1 MAKKAVGAVLIHPYE
16 ALAKRF
22 RTAKFVALFLLI
34 AFLLGGL
41 LILHN
46 QFTAENLRYLL
57 KDLDFSAPALGMESR
72 GFSFDFDTT
81 QRAALYR
88 GDLALIRRSGI
99 EVYSFSG
106 NQSLSD
112 SIAFSSPEL
121 IVSEKYLLAYDIG
134 GHKVNLY
141 NGFSKLWEETYPY
154 SVFCAD
160 VADNGTYAVVTGEK
174 GYHSALYVYNANFE
188 KIFRWASA
196 DKVASDLSICK
207 EDPSLI
213 AVSTLRSV
221 GGDLNC
227 ETLVFRTGSSEVY
240 KSFTVAGEMPIRLD
254 FIRKDLCVLLT
265 DEALHLIDL
274 NDSAEVTEPID
285 QNALSRYYCDG
296 TYAVLVKD
304 SGLIGTS
311 LSVSVYEL
319 SAPKTEPKR
328 FTLETQVL
336 DIASGGRTL
345 YFLSYGAL
353 HSYKLDSG
361 SLTSSPLKSEF
372 RQILPLSADRIAFL
386 GEGFVSIYMVG

>member
-1 MAKKAVGAVLIHPYE
+1 MAKKAVGAVLVHPYE
-16 ALAKRF
+16 VLAKRF
-22 RTAKFVALFLLI
+22 RTYKFVALFLLL
-34 AFLLGGL
+34 AFILGGL

-57 KDLDFSAPALGMESR
+57 KDLDVSSPTVGMESR

-81 QRAALYR
+81 QRALLYR
-88 GDLALIRRSGI
+88 GDLAHIRRSGVEI
-99 EVYSFSG
+99 YSLNG

-141 NGFSKLWEETYPY
+141 NGFSKLWEETYSY

-174 GYHSALYVYNANFE
+174 GYHSVLYVYNRNFE

-207 EDPSLI
+207 EDPTLI
-213 AVSTLRSV
+213 AVSTLKSV
-221 GGDLNC
+221 GGDLSC
-227 ETLVFRTGSSEVY
+227 ETLIFRTGSDSVY
-240 KSFTVAGEMPIRLD
+240 QSFTVTGEMPIRLD
-254 FIRKDLCVLLT
+254 YVSKDLCVLLT
-265 DEALHLIDL
+265 DEALHLVNL
-274 NDSAEVTEPID
+274 NDLSEVTEDID

-311 LSVSVYEL
+311 LAVSVYEL
-319 SAPKTEPKR
+319 DSPSAEPKR

-336 DIASGGRTL
+336 DIAAGGRTL

-386 GEGFVSIYMVG
+386 GEGYVSIYMVG